1 MSSPSK
7 TLQKIQKTKSR
18 KLRQYNCTYL
28 KYGFTTAP
36 HDASRPMCIV
46 CGSIFSNE
54 AMKPSRLQD
63 HLHGMHPNK
72 ISSDFKKLRDEKA
85 KQTTI
90 RSHFRQPDDRQQCG
104 LIASFNISKLIAKTA
119 KPHTIGE
126 DLVLPAAKEIIE
138 TVMKQNSSS
147 VLRAVPLS
155 NNTVQRRIDEMSSDV
170 LKQLV
175 EILSVTKH
183 SLQIDESTLSNNE
196 SLLLGYV
203 RFIHNLQA
211 QEEMLFAIDL
221 PADTRAMTVFTA
233 VERFYN
239 DKKIPLQNILQ
250 CATDGAAAMV
260 GKHRGFIALMR
271 RKIPGLIAT
280 HCVIHR
286 QHLVARNLSAELHDS
301 LHIAIKCINKI
312 KANSLNDRLFRA
324 LCHDNEE
331 DFECL
336 LLHTAVRWLSKGA
349 CMTRF
354 YSLYDSVVE
363 FLSGVDFQLAESL
376 IPLKN
381 DIAYLADIFSFMNEV
396 NKKLQGEMITLIRCK
411 SVLTSFIS
419 KLSLYKD
426 NMGRNT
432 LSQFPNL
439 CENNVTENERLKY
452 CAHLQN
458 LVEDMNIRFEDLI
471 SLTVPRWIVQPF
483 SAEPADLKVELQDQ
497 FIDLLH
503 DEKSKMDF
511 TDDRYDVF
519 WCRSS
524 SKYPTIFEEVEPW
537 ILSFPTS
544 YMVEKGFSAVTLLL
558 SKQRNH

>member
-1 MSSPSK
+1 
-7 TLQKIQKTKSR
+7 
-18 KLRQYNCTYL
+18 
-28 KYGFTTAP
+28 
-36 HDASRPMCIV
+36 
-46 CGSIFSNE
+46 
-54 AMKPSRLQD
+54 
-63 HLHGMHPNK
+63 
-72 ISSDFKKLRDEKA
+72 
-85 KQTTI
+85 
-90 RSHFRQPDDRQQCG
+90 
-104 LIASFNISKLIAKTA
+104 
-119 KPHTIGE
+119 
-126 DLVLPAAKEIIE
+126 
-138 TVMKQNSSS
+138 
-147 VLRAVPLS
+147 
-155 NNTVQRRIDEMSSDV
+155 
-170 LKQLV
+170 
-175 EILSVTKH
+175 
-183 SLQIDESTLSNNE
+183 
-196 SLLLGYV
+196 
-203 RFIHNLQA
+203 
-211 QEEMLFAIDL
+211 MLFAIDL

-239 DKKIPLQNILQ
+239 EKKIPLQNILQ

-286 QHLVARNLSAELHDS
+286 QHLVARNLSAELHDA

-312 KANSLNDRLFRA
+312 KANSLNDRLFRV

-396 NKKLQGEMITLIRCK
+396 NKKLQDEMITLIRCK

-452 CAHLQN
+452 CARLQN

-503 DEKSKMDF
+503 DEESKMDF

-558 SKQRNH
+558 SKQRNRLSITKRGDLRLFLTKMSPKIKKLAEEHQAHPSH